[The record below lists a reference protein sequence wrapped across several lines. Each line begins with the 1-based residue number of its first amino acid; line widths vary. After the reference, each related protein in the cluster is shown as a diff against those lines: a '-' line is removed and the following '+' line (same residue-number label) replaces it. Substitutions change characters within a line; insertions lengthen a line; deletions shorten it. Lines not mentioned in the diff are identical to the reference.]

1 MSEKELRE
9 KILSLTKEYA
19 SIVNS
24 NKKFIPGKTVIPF
37 AARYFDEEEYINLVD
52 AALDAWLTTG
62 RFAEEFEMQFSDF
75 FGLKSCSLVNSGSSA
90 NLLAISALTSKK
102 LGERRLKPG
111 DEVITVAAGFPTTVN
126 PIVQNGL
133 VPVFVDVD
141 IPTYNIKVESL
152 ENAISEKTKVI
163 MLAHTLG
170 NPFNLDV
177 IKALVDKYNL
187 WLIEDCCDALGSK
200 YRNKLV
206 GTFGDIATVS
216 FYPAHHITMGE
227 GGAILTNDLNFE
239 RIIRSFRDWGR
250 DCYCEP
256 GASNTCGMR
265 FTQQFGTLPFGY
277 DHKYVY
283 SHIGYNLKMTDM
295 QAAVGLAQLKKLPKF
310 IEARKKNFKLLKDG
324 LKKFS
329 DYLILPEETANSDP
343 SWFGFPI
350 TVKSEKIKRYDLVK
364 FLENNKIMTRM
375 LFGGNLTRQPAYED
389 VRYRVYGDLT
399 NTDIVMNDTFFIG
412 VYPGITSEMIEYM
425 INTFE
430 KFFQSV

>member
-1 MSEKELRE
+1 MSEKDLRE

-24 NKKFIPGKTVIPF
+24 KNKFVPGKTVIPF
-37 AARYFDEEEYINLVD
+37 AARYFDEEEYVNLVD
-52 AALDAWLTTG
+52 SSLDAWLTTG
-62 RFAEEFEMQFSDF
+62 RFAEEFEMEFADF

-126 PIVQNGL
+126 PIVQNDL

-141 IPTYNIKVESL
+141 IPTYNIKVKNL
-152 ENAISEKTKVI
+152 EKAISEKTKAIV
-163 MLAHTLG
+163 LAHTLG

-177 IKALVDKYNL
+177 VKKLVDKYNL

-200 YRNKLV
+200 YNDELV
-206 GTFGDIATVS
+206 GTFGNIATVS

-227 GGAILTNDLNFE
+227 GGAVLTNDLNLE

-265 FTQQFGTLPFGY
+265 FSQQFGTLPYGY

-283 SHIGYNLKMTDM
+283 SHVGYNLKMTDM

-310 IEARKKNFKLLKDG
+310 IETRKKNFKLLKDG
-324 LKKFS
+324 LSKFS
-329 DYLILPEETANSDP
+329 DYLILPEATPNSDP

-350 TVKSEKIKRYDLVK
+350 TVKSEKIKRYDLVR

-389 VRYRVYGDLT
+389 VKYRVYGDLT

-412 VYPGITSEMIEYM
+412 VYPGITQEMIEYM
-425 INTFE
+425 IDTFE
-430 KFFQSV
+430 KFFQNV

>member
-1 MSEKELRE
+1 MSEKDLRE

-24 NKKFIPGKTVIPF
+24 ENKFIPGKTVIPF
-37 AARYFDEEEYINLVD
+37 AARYFDEEEYVNLVD
-52 AALDAWLTTG
+52 ASLDAWLTTG
-62 RFAEEFEMQFSDF
+62 RFAEEFEMEFANF

-102 LGERRLKPG
+102 LGERRLKSG

-141 IPTYNIKVESL
+141 IPTYNIKVENL
-152 ENAISEKTKVI
+152 EKAISEKTRAI
-163 MLAHTLG
+163 ILAHTLG

-177 IKALVDKYNL
+177 VKKLVDKYNL

-200 YRNKLV
+200 YNDKLV
-206 GTFGDIATVS
+206 GTFGNIATVS

-227 GGAILTNDLNFE
+227 GGAVLTNDLNLE

-265 FTQQFGTLPFGY
+265 FSQQFGTLPYGY

-310 IEARKKNFKLLKDG
+310 IETRKKNFKLLKNG
-324 LKKFS
+324 LSKFS
-329 DYLILPEETANSDP
+329 DYLILPEATPNSDP

-350 TVKSEKIKRYDLVK
+350 TVKSEKIKRYDLVR

-389 VRYRVYGDLT
+389 VKYKVYGDLT

-412 VYPGITSEMIEYM
+412 VYPGITVEMIEYM
-425 INTFE
+425 IDTFE
-430 KFFQSV
+430 KFFQNV

>member
-1 MSEKELRE
+1 MSEKDLRE

-24 NKKFIPGKTVIPF
+24 ENKFIPGKTVIPF
-37 AARYFDEEEYINLVD
+37 AARYFDEEEYVNLVD
-52 AALDAWLTTG
+52 ASLDAWLTTG
-62 RFAEEFEMQFSDF
+62 RFAEEFEMEFANF

-102 LGERRLKPG
+102 LRERRLKSG

-141 IPTYNIKVESL
+141 IPTYNIKVENL
-152 ENAISEKTKVI
+152 EKAISEKTRAI
-163 MLAHTLG
+163 ILAHTLG

-177 IKALVDKYNL
+177 VKKLVDKYNL

-200 YRNKLV
+200 YNDKLV
-206 GTFGDIATVS
+206 GTFGNIATVS

-227 GGAILTNDLNFE
+227 GGAVLTNDLNLE

-265 FTQQFGTLPFGY
+265 FSQQFGTLPYGY

-310 IEARKKNFKLLKDG
+310 IETRKKNFKLLKNG
-324 LKKFS
+324 LSKFS
-329 DYLILPEETANSDP
+329 DYLILPEATPNSDP

-350 TVKSEKIKRYDLVK
+350 TVKSEKIKRYDLVR

-389 VRYRVYGDLT
+389 VKYKVYGDLT

-412 VYPGITSEMIEYM
+412 VYPGITVEMIEYM
-425 INTFE
+425 IDTFE
-430 KFFQSV
+430 KFFQNV

>member
-126 PIVQNGL
+126 PIVQNGFI
-133 VPVFVDVD
+133 PVFVDVD

-389 VRYRVYGDLT
+389 VKYRVYGDLT